1 MKSTKQLLILLLL
14 SIVVTMLLLNYLPK
28 DEQQRFESWVE
39 FDNFILYNIQHFDTP
54 AIRIRHRTYEVSDDF
69 SRRTYT
75 VDIPRGYPQTLFHK
89 QLADTL
95 RYYGADTY
103 AEVSFPDRLL
113 TIHILFEETLAR
125 SIRMQ
130 YAESN

>member
-1 MKSTKQLLILLLL
+1 MKSIKQLLTLLSL
-14 SIVVTMLLLNYLPK
+14 SIVVSVVLLAYTPTN
-28 DEQQRFESWVE
+28 EQIRFESWDDL
-39 FDNFILYNIQHFDTP
+39 DNFIIHNIQHFDTP
-54 AIRIRHRTYEVSDDF
+54 AIRIRHRTYEVTDDF

>member
-1 MKSTKQLLILLLL
+1 MKSTKQLFILLLL
-14 SIVVTMLLLNYLPK
+14 SIVVTVLLLNYLPK
-28 DEQQRFESWVE
+28 NEQKRFESWDE
-39 FDNFILYNIQHFDTP
+39 LDNFIIYNIQHFDTP
-54 AIRIRHRTYEVSDDF
+54 AIRIRHRTFEVKENF

-75 VDIPRGYPQTLFHK
+75 VDIPRRYPQTLFHK

-113 TIHILFEETLAR
+113 TIHIMFDQTLAR